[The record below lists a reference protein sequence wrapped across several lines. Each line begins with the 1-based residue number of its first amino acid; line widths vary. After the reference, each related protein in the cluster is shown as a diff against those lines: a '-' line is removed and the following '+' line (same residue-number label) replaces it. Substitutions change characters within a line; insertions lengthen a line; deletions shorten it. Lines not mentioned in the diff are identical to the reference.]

1 MSVFGRLFI
10 VWMAGCSLLFGC
22 STGSGDGKALPD
34 VAEVGGSP
42 DAGLDVG
49 TVDEVRA
56 PDGAATDGQDAA
68 GPDEVEAPAGRIAEM
83 EFGDFQAWAEP
94 IADYIAVGEGTPNAA
109 KFNRAI
115 TDLRLFEGRLW
126 FGYGDATYNMG
137 GNTPIEF
144 RYFESSEEPTALSA
158 MVNGEGQ
165 GAPQATPEATGEE
178 QIDHY
183 RVCDGVLWQAGIDS
197 TDADELWTQAKAEPK
212 PIEGNVYA
220 LDGTAWNKYRTIP
233 GGEHVHDV
241 ISWKGDLYAVGSGAD
256 IRPEFEA
263 GQIFRYL
270 WRSTDHQTFETVQR
284 IQHPEPGKGDTRFV
298 HLLPAGDTLYLFG
311 YQSDWAAEMT
321 YIQNAIYTGGT
332 EVADIPKS
340 NLLYGLFPFG
350 TVPLPDGSGLVYGV
364 DIGLGDP
371 VLSLV
376 HVLADGSPVRL
387 DDFGTYSVVDIDVR
401 EDTGEILYL
410 AYEGNAY
417 GVQLPEYAMHVF
429 VADVAAPAQTVD
441 LMQYTSA
448 QPAGQIAYWDEAL
461 FLGTVDG
468 QVLKAPRTN

>member
-1 MSVFGRLFI
+1 
-10 VWMAGCSLLFGC
+10 
-22 STGSGDGKALPD
+22 
-34 VAEVGGSP
+34 
-42 DAGLDVG
+42 
-49 TVDEVRA
+49 
-56 PDGAATDGQDAA
+56 
-68 GPDEVEAPAGRIAEM
+68 
-83 EFGDFQAWAEP
+83 
-94 IADYIAVGEGTPNAA
+94 
-109 KFNRAI
+109 
-115 TDLRLFEGRLW
+115 
-126 FGYGDATYNMG
+126 
-137 GNTPIEF
+137 
-144 RYFESSEEPTALSA
+144 
-158 MVNGEGQ
+158 
-165 GAPQATPEATGEE
+165 
-178 QIDHY
+178 
-183 RVCDGVLWQAGIDS
+183 
-197 TDADELWTQAKAEPK
+197 
-212 PIEGNVYA
+212 
-220 LDGTAWNKYRTIP
+220 
-233 GGEHVHDV
+233 
-241 ISWKGDLYAVGSGAD
+241 
-256 IRPEFEA
+256 
-263 GQIFRYL
+263 
-270 WRSTDHQTFETVQR
+270 
-284 IQHPEPGKGDTRFV
+284 
-298 HLLPAGDTLYLFG
+298 
-311 YQSDWAAEMT
+311 MT